1 MKSNFLD
8 FKSLNFEIDMWKIDN
23 DLILGHDRAEDPTSI
38 DWISEYQDKLWI
50 HCKNYEAILFLIHN
64 LSI

>member
-1 MKSNFLD
+1 
-8 FKSLNFEIDMWKIDN
+8 MWKIDN
-23 DLILGHDRAEDPTSI
+23 DLILGHDRAENPTSI

-50 HCKNYEAILFLIHN
+50 HCKNYEAIFFLIHN